1 MIDEIVFNVV
11 KVKWSYINMN
21 FEKKIR
27 IIKYVLFKDVQN
39 KNYAT

>member
-21 FEKKIR
+21 FEKK
-27 IIKYVLFKDVQN
+27 N
-39 KNYAT
+39 KNN